1 MRTMSKHSKYGM
13 EIDRS
18 EMNKNSVKS
27 DFEKSLPIDG
37 KNQIK
42 NGGESVD
49 HVWEGTGSLCV
60 VNSRGAIRL
69 D

>member
-1 MRTMSKHSKYGM
+1 MSVTLMRSFKTRILSKHSTYGM
-13 EIDRS
+13 QIDRW

-42 NGGESVD
+42 NGRESVD
-49 HVWEGTGSLCV
+49 HV
-60 VNSRGAIRL
+60 
-69 D
+69 